1 MSNAITESVIGVA
14 DKVLGK
20 FVADKDPKM
29 KLEHELK
36 TELHRANLAQ
46 ISVNKIEAEHKSI
59 FVSGWRPS
67 VGWTCSISMLYH
79 FLLAPMIQFGVNIAG
94 VDVDLPEFDFTQLS
108 TILMAML
115 GMSGLRSYEK
125 IKGVSRD
132 N

>member
-1 MSNAITESVIGVA
+1 
-14 DKVLGK
+14 
-20 FVADKDPKM
+20 
-29 KLEHELK
+29 
-36 TELHRANLAQ
+36 
-46 ISVNKIEAEHKSI
+46 
-59 FVSGWRPS
+59 
-67 VGWTCSISMLYH
+67 
-79 FLLAPMIQFGVNIAG
+79 MIQFGVNIAG